1 MSNIDTVK
9 EQLSNLI
16 SSNEFNNKSSEELS
30 DILYNLSL
38 ALATNSKSLKNCI
51 RIRILSL
58 NEYDKYILNGTCD
71 GSIIKGNDNVWNKLV
86 PQSYTNNL
94 FISWSRENK
103 TVNHYTYFENYSD
116 NITNITPRK
125 YTYSINIG
133 ACYAYPENNG
143 SWIRA
148 NRTSSNNDNKNLS
161 IINSN
166 ITAYKGSS
174 TTSSFDNPDIYVY
187 YVGIRV
193 YYKEYKTFR
202 PIFNIIDNNKSSGS
216 YY

>member
-16 SSNEFNNKSSEELS
+16 SSGEFNNKSSEELS

-38 ALATNSKSLKNCI
+38 ALATNSKSLKNCVG
-51 RIRILSL
+51 IRILSL

-94 FISWSRENK
+94 FIDWGKQNK
-103 TVNHYTYFENYSD
+103 TVNWDTYFENYSD
-116 NITNITPRK
+116 NISDIIPRK
-125 YTYSINIG
+125 YAYSITLG
-133 ACYAYPENNG
+133 ACYAYPGNEG
-143 SWIRA
+143 SWKRA
-148 NRTSSNNDNKNLS
+148 NRTSPNNDNKNLS
-161 IINSN
+161 IISSS
-166 ITAYKGSS
+166 ITAYQGGN
-174 TTSSFDNPDIYVY
+174 TTSFDNPDIYAF

-193 YYKEYKTFR
+193 YYKEHKTFR
-202 PIFNIIDNNKSSGS
+202 PIFNIIDNNKSANLFS
-216 YY
+216 